1 MRTKE
6 ANDILNSAIES
17 VEKNGISA
25 ETLIPQL
32 QAAREHA
39 LQEND
44 PLVTRALRL
53 AWQHL
58 ESNEAFDTELAEEIE
73 TPEENFAYFLA
84 LCVKS
89 DNALNR
95 DELREM
101 TNQLQQLA

>member
-1 MRTKE
+1 
-6 ANDILNSAIES
+6 
-17 VEKNGISA
+17 
-25 ETLIPQL
+25 
-32 QAAREHA
+32 
-39 LQEND
+39 
-44 PLVTRALRL
+44 
-53 AWQHL
+53 L

-95 DELREM
+95 DELRVM

>member
-1 MRTKE
+1 MHTKE

-44 PLVTRALRL
+44 PLVTRAADVTQFWIAHNKYRF
-53 AWQHL
+53 
-58 ESNEAFDTELAEEIE
+58 NFV
-73 TPEENFAYFLA
+73 PEGF
-84 LCVKS
+84 V
-89 DNALNR
+89 
-95 DELREM
+95 
-101 TNQLQQLA
+101 

>member
-6 ANDILNSAIES
+6 ANDILNSAIDS

-32 QAAREHA
+32 QAAREYA

-58 ESNEAFDTELAEEIE
+58 ESNDAFDTELAEEIE
-73 TPEENFAYFLA
+73 TPEENFTYFLA

-95 DELREM
+95 DELRVM